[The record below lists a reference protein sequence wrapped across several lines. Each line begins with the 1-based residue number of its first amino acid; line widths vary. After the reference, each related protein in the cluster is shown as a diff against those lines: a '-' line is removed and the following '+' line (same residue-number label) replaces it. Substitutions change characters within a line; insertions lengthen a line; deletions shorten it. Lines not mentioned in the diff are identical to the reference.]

1 MIETTILVQPLL
13 GSLLVARVDHG
24 AVDELQ
30 VLGLAL
36 RLDELVRLFENRRV
50 ILKDA
55 EPVPS
60 LLHFGVQGVGEMV
73 VVVDSLHDRRVDLTP
88 VFSQFVEEDEL
99 VLGIVVFERLELV
112 WRAGAFQV
120 LVLLGESLRLLRV
133 RRREVNVNGQMAR
146 SVDPA
151 VPVKLV
157 RDLLELIGLTLEC
170 LFLEEYFEGVDEISR
185 GGGSLVESSHIV
197 AQELSHVLLAD
208 EGLKV
213 IEQLGSL
220 VVLNV

>member
-1 MIETTILVQPLL
+1 
-13 GSLLVARVDHG
+13 
-24 AVDELQ
+24 
-30 VLGLAL
+30 
-36 RLDELVRLFENRRV
+36 
-50 ILKDA
+50 
-55 EPVPS
+55 
-60 LLHFGVQGVGEMV
+60 
-73 VVVDSLHDRRVDLTP
+73 
-88 VFSQFVEEDEL
+88 
-99 VLGIVVFERLELV
+99 
-112 WRAGAFQV
+112 
-120 LVLLGESLRLLRV
+120 
-133 RRREVNVNGQMAR
+133 MAR

-185 GGGSLVESSHIV
+185 GGGSLVESPHVV